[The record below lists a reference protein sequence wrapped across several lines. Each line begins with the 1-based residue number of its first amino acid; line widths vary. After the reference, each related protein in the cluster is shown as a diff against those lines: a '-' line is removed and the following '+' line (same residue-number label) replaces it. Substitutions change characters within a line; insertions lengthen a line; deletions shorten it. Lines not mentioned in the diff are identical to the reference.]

1 MKAVVAAFN
10 QEKALVG
17 AFSVITKLR
26 MELFEALV
34 PTITLNIPSAG
45 LLTAAP
51 ADLHLST
58 IISGLQFVPTDYQLK
73 VPASSSGTHRAG
85 RILEYFFTDTE
96 EDKEEAGAA
105 VSSDPALYWAKL
117 KRNSSRK
124 KTKKGSLK
132 GSLTANKGIVV
143 FPSYELKITFCHTN
157 FTHDDGN
164 TFPKVQH
171 QRQRVI

>member
-1 MKAVVAAFN
+1 M
-10 QEKALVG
+10 
-17 AFSVITKLR
+17 
-26 MELFEALV
+26 
-34 PTITLNIPSAG
+34 
-45 LLTAAP
+45 
-51 ADLHLST
+51 
-58 IISGLQFVPTDYQLK
+58 ISGLQFVPTDYQLK
-73 VPASSSGTHRAG
+73 VPASSSGRHRAG
-85 RILEYFFTDTE
+85 RILEYFFADTE
-96 EDKEEAGAA
+96 EDEDEEAAA

-117 KRNSSRK
+117 KRNSSRR

-164 TFPKVQH
+164 TFLKVPH

>member
-1 MKAVVAAFN
+1 MMRVP
-10 QEKALVG
+10 
-17 AFSVITKLR
+17 SIT
-26 MELFEALV
+26 V
-34 PTITLNIPSAG
+34 NIPSAG
-45 LLTAAP
+45 LLAAAP

-85 RILEYFFTDTE
+85 RILEYFFADTE

-143 FPSYELKITFCHTN
+143 FLSYE
-157 FTHDDGN
+157 
-164 TFPKVQH
+164 
-171 QRQRVI
+171 